1 MKSFFSCKAPTVRAS
16 YRRAIANAFVFYL
29 LCLTIGWKIS
39 VSRGQALFE
48 CVASGFPGKQQ
59 ISTPSLLQHLQNN
72 IQPPATA
79 ECLLYYSGPKAMQTK
94 DEASVWVRERFQRM
108 KKHSA
113 RVAPLPSYNVSEL
126 NSPVPDGKCF
136 FFFFPPLYLSLGR
149 DLLCMLLLLCSIQST
164 VSVCVCVVVY
174 F

>member
-1 MKSFFSCKAPTVRAS
+1 MKSFSCKAPAARAS

-136 FFFFPPLYLSLGR
+136 FFFSSFISEPRQGFTLHATPALFHSKHRECL
-149 DLLCMLLLLCSIQST
+149 
-164 VSVCVCVVVY
+164 CVCSCV
-174 F
+174 FLK